1 MEVRAMTEFNTRVLV
16 VDDEQQVCTLLA
28 KLLRKEG
35 FKTIAAYDGSVALK
49 MIRTEMPDMM
59 LVDFMMPGMDGMEL
73 LKKAKE
79 MDPELPVVMI
89 TGYADIPGAVKAMKA
104 GAHDYISKPFKNHEV
119 IRVVHRALAERDL
132 KRKIFHLSSQ
142 LQENYSLREMMG
154 PSDAIDR
161 LISIVNR
168 VAKSDFTVV
177 IQGET
182 GTGKEL
188 VARAI
193 HQAST
198 RSECNFIPVDCGA
211 IPSALLES
219 ELFGYER
226 GAFTDA
232 KVQKAGKFEIAQG
245 GTLFLDE
252 ITNMPLGSQAKL
264 LRALQEKNIYRV
276 GGNKPLKVDVRL
288 LTSCNTNIEAEV
300 QSGSFRQDL
309 FYRLNEFTIN
319 IPPLWE
325 RCDDVLYLAN
335 RFQGITNIELNKH
348 VKGFTE
354 SALDALITYNW
365 PGNVRQLRSIIRRAV
380 LLADDVVTEKHLDLK
395 KTPTPDLPTV
405 SKVFEETWNGLSLKE
420 IVKRQ
425 IIDVER
431 AVLSKTL
438 KVTGDNKAKAARL
451 LRIDYKTIHT
461 KVKQLGI
468 SIDGETI

>member
-1 MEVRAMTEFNTRVLV
+1 MTEFSTRVLV
-16 VDDEQQVCTLLA
+16 VDDEQQVFTLLTG
-28 KLLRKEG
+28 LLKKEG
-35 FKTIAAYDGSVALK
+35 LKAIAANEGSVALK

-59 LVDFMMPGMDGMEL
+59 LVDFKMPGMDGMEL
-73 LKKAKE
+73 LEKAKAV
-79 MDPELPVVMI
+79 DPELPVVMI
-89 TGYADIPGAVKAMKA
+89 TGYADISGAVEAIKA
-104 GAHDYISKPFKNHEV
+104 GAHDYMSKPFNNHEV

-132 KRKIFHLSSQ
+132 KRKLSHLSSQ

-154 PSDAIDR
+154 PSDAIGS

-188 VARAI
+188 VAQAI
-193 HQAST
+193 HQTST
-198 RSECNFIPVDCGA
+198 RSKQEFVPVDCGA

-232 KVQKAGKFEIAQG
+232 KIQKPGKFEIAQG

-276 GGNKPLKVDVRL
+276 GGTKPLKVDVRL
-288 LTSCNTNIEAEV
+288 LTSCNCELDAEV
-300 QSGSFRQDL
+300 ESGKFRHDL
-309 FYRLNEFTIN
+309 FYRLNEFSIK
-319 IPPLWE
+319 IPPLRE
-325 RCDDVLYLAN
+325 RNSDILYLVK
-335 RFQGITNIELNKH
+335 RFLDITNLVLKKD
-348 VKGFTE
+348 VKGFAE
-354 SALDALITYNW
+354 SALDALVTYNW
-365 PGNVRQLRSIIRRAV
+365 PGNVRQLRSTIRRAV
-380 LLADDVVTEKHLDLK
+380 LLADDVITEKHFDLK
-395 KTPTPDLPTV
+395 KTHTPDLPTV
-405 SKVFEETWNGLSLKE
+405 SRAFEETWNGLSLKE
-420 IVKRQ
+420 IVRRQ
-425 IIDVER
+425 IIDMER

-438 KVTGDNKAKAARL
+438 KVTGGNKAKAARL